1 MKIQLTESEKS
12 EMGMV
17 SNPNLTNAK
26 TQEAIQLVQQ
36 AVVLDEQRQFQQAIV
51 LYESAV
57 ERFKVVMTH
66 ERNAQYKF
74 SLAKK
79 MDKYMTRIKELKQ
92 HLKKS
97 GGGNGGNGGN
107 GGGRQSGGAHSM
119 KPARGNKSSGL
130 ARAPQVV

>member
-97 GGGNGGNGGN
+97 GGGNGG
-107 GGGRQSGGAHSM
+107 GRQSGGAHSM